1 MSHSTSAHGS
11 LQGYLAEFD
20 EPHKVVEAIY
30 RVKDEGFVHYDSFS
44 PYPCEEMADA
54 MDAHRSWL
62 PFIVLGGGITG
73 ALTGWALQWITA
85 TQVYPM
91 NIGGRPDN
99 SWPAFIVVI
108 FECTILF
115 AAFATVLGMFALN
128 RLPQPHHPLF
138 GVESFK
144 RASQDRYFLYVE
156 SKDPRFDTEQTLAF
170 MESLNASE
178 VTAVED

>member
-1 MSHSTSAHGS
+1 MSLSNSS
-11 LQGYLAEFD
+11 RPLRGYLAEFD
-20 EPHKVVEAIY
+20 APEKVVDAIH
-30 RVKDEGFVHYDSFS
+30 RVREEGYEKYDTFS

-54 MDAHRSWL
+54 MDVHRSWL

-73 ALTGWALQWITA
+73 ALTGWALQFLTS

-91 NIGGRPDN
+91 NIGGRPYN

-115 AAFATVLGMFALN
+115 AAFSAVLGMFALN

-138 GVESFK
+138 GIESFK

-156 SKDPRFDTEQTLAF
+156 STDPRFDIHSTRAF
-170 MESLNASE
+170 MESLDSSE